1 MHAKATL
8 VCAGSYSRNKEIMNK
23 MQPIFYQNEGKEPV
37 RMYACATCTGD
48 GITMCEEIGAN
59 IDYVNKR
66 AAMFGPMH
74 HPFSYGVLSMLR
86 GGTSVQ
92 VNKYGQE
99 MPSRRWVCTKS
110 AVLPI
115 SPAGLHGALP
125 ISSPLTRSDK
135 EWLNQLRSR

>member
-1 MHAKATL
+1 M
-8 VCAGSYSRNKEIMNK
+8 GRSRF
-23 MQPIFYQNEGKEPV
+23 IFTPG
-37 RMYACATCTGD
+37 ATCTGD
-48 GITMCEEIGAN
+48 GITMCEDIGAN

-99 MPSRRWVCTKS
+99 MPMEMGMHEIGGL
-110 AVLPI
+110 AEQ
-115 SPAGLHGALP
+115 PAGLHGASP
-125 ISSPLTRSDK
+125 ISSPLTR
-135 EWLNQLRSR
+135 Q